1 MKISPILNKKTNGK
15 NFFELPAEEK
25 KKLIKKAVRGSN
37 ELQKELSIQYDK
49 LAISKAY

>member
-1 MKISPILNKKTNGK
+1 MLNKKANGK

-37 ELQKELSIQYDK
+37 ELQKELSVRYDK
-49 LAISKAY
+49 LVMSKAY